1 MNKKPLKVGKRRTGE
16 KELDWVLE
24 RSLREWM
31 TAKLSLLDPEIS
43 PILKQLYE
51 FARAVQSSG
60 LASLLHNLRGGVA
73 VTVSTIH
80 LTELITD
87 KLCQAIWAGGHDI
100 ERKSLQE
107 TLYFSTGT
115 VPDLPP
121 LEFAKR
127 LESFLSLR
135 GSKGLIRV
143 FLSAHLSNLIVNDLC
158 DSLRSVPETLSGRL
172 EAIDRICRTAAAYSV
187 RSLDAWSEP
196 NEGRV
201 AALLSDLKAKMIETC
216 AEASHWKQITQ
227 SDSGEKSS
235 GKVLTATSR
244 FSLPGAR

>member
-1 MNKKPLKVGKRRTGE
+1 MQMTKKVSKDAKQKAGE

-51 FARAVQSSG
+51 FARVVQSSG
-60 LASLLHNLRGGVA
+60 LAPLLHNLRGGVA
-73 VTVSTIH
+73 STIH

-158 DSLRSVPETLSGRL
+158 DSLRSAPETLSGRL
-172 EAIDRICRTAAAYSV
+172 EAIDGICRTAAAYSV

-196 NEGRV
+196 SQDRV
-201 AALLSDLKAKMIETC
+201 AALLSDLKAKMIETS
-216 AEASHWKQITQ
+216 AEASHWKRITQ
-227 SDSGEKSS
+227 SGPGEKSS

-244 FSLPGAR
+244 FSLPRAR